1 MVEYDLPKA
10 DSFPRLTFD
19 DMSAMSSCGS
29 PLPLNLA
36 SRCSSDREIVRVV
49 PCAGAPSSASAEA
62 AESKLLHFQKND
74 QVELEFL
81 PHRHLLI
88 FFPDGVFG
96 DVEWS
101 NKTGIRRALPSPPDG
116 AIFNLSREY
125 LRLRVRRVKS
135 DFRVLLVL
143 IGPTLLN
150 CEADN
155 IGNVAFFNPKKST
168 NSEVRVMAETLRRI
182 CKELEHPGPYTTVY
196 LHALLMLTFANLMRS
211 SSSEQIS
218 RRPIF
223 SKGGLASWRLKRA
236 LELLEDNSSQ
246 APTLASVA
254 RALELHPTSFC
265 RAFKQSTGV
274 TPHRYLLLCR
284 VNRAKQMMKNSAQ
297 TLTEIALDCGFSGSS
312 QFSVVFKRIE
322 GMSPRLFKRSI

>member
-10 DSFPRLTFD
+10 NSFPRLTFD

-62 AESKLLHFQKND
+62 AESRLLHFQKND

-81 PHRHLLI
+81 PHRHSLI
-88 FFPDGVFG
+88 FFPNGVFG

-101 NKTGIRRALPSPPDG
+101 NKTGIRRALPSPADG
-116 AIFNLSREY
+116 TIFNLSREY

-254 RALELHPTSFC
+254 QALKLHPTSFC

-297 TLTEIALDCGFSGSS
+297 TLTGIALDCGFSGSS